1 MPKIRAEHVNLTNFS
16 RMRVDLA
23 AQVSNVLLRLNF
35 NFFKVLS
42 ESVASEME
50 FYDIPEAQETIRFIR
65 IFDHAFDCLNVRTLF
80 DK

>member
-35 NFFKVLS
+35 NFLFKVLN
-42 ESVASEME
+42 ESVASAME

-65 IFDHAFDCLNVRTLF
+65 IFDHAFDCLNV
-80 DK
+80 